1 MFIVSNLQ
9 NNVLEAEV
17 ITMIDIVG
25 PGSQI
30 VVRQSFDQRSANRL
44 VREPLWCVTV
54 RGSLFEIILWP
65 WKASFLVIVICSIMY
80 LSAWFSI
87 RQFLGLNC
95 RSVQRDSKFYYTRN
109 ASPAISNSYWFDYR
123 QITTF
128 HTIGGTTLDCI
139 IWSLVDIH

>member
-30 VVRQSFDQRSANRL
+30 GICESLDQESAKRL

-54 RGSLFEIILWP
+54 RGSLFEIIL
-65 WKASFLVIVICSIMY
+65 
-80 LSAWFSI
+80 
-87 RQFLGLNC
+87 
-95 RSVQRDSKFYYTRN
+95 
-109 ASPAISNSYWFDYR
+109 
-123 QITTF
+123 
-128 HTIGGTTLDCI
+128 
-139 IWSLVDIH
+139 